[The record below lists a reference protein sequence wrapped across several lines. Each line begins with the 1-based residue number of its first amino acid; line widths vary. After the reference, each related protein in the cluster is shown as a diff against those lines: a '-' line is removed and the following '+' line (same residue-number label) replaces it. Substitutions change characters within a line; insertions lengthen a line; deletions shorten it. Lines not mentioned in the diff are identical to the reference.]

1 MHVKLIRL
9 IDHAH
14 HQFRLARMDKL
25 RLQACLFDL
34 IYDPVPIARSF
45 DGNRSASPSTFETL
59 PNRSRAV
66 FNSKLVRFPGFNIF
80 PFYQRVALMGIKCYK
95 FFHARLLSSSEDF
108 RQYNLTV
115 WSRAFIFSFLRGLTD
130 D

>member
-25 RLQACLFDL
+25 RFQACLFDL
-34 IYDPVPIARSF
+34 IDDPVPIPRSF
-45 DGNRSASPSTFETL
+45 DGNRSAFPSTFETL
-59 PNRSRAV
+59 PNRSRTV
-66 FNSKLVRFPGFNIF
+66 FNSKLGRSTCFNIF
-80 PFYQRVALMGIKCYK
+80 SLYQRVALMGIKCYK
-95 FFHARLLSSSEDF
+95 FFHARLLSFGKDF

-115 WSRAFIFSFLRGLTD
+115 WSRAFIFSFP
-130 D
+130 